1 MELFELT
8 KAMFE
13 SPAIYADATKGDKR
27 KNFFMIQ
34 RRMAI
39 NFPIQANMLQNTKI
53 NMEATIDFWQQFLRK
68 KYTKTPFWMFITG
81 VKKAKEEKEK
91 KINISSELISQYC
104 RFYGKDPKLIRD
116 ALRFYPEQMI
126 KEIKEF
132 DKIQKELK

>member
-13 SPAIYADATKGDKR
+13 SPAIYADATRGDKR

-39 NFPIQANMLQNTKI
+39 NFPVQANMLQHVKI
-53 NMEATIDFWQQFLRK
+53 NMEATIDFWQRFLRK
-68 KYTKTPFWMFITG
+68 RYTKTPFWMFITG

-91 KINISSELISQYC
+91 KINLSSELISQYC
-104 RFYGKDPKLIRD
+104 RFYGKDPKSIRD

-126 KEIKEF
+126 KEIKGF

>member
-104 RFYGKDPKLIRD
+104 RFYGKDPKSIRD

>member
-1 MELFELT
+1 MELFQLT

-68 KYTKTPFWMFITG
+68 KYAKTPFWMFITG

-91 KINISSELISQYC
+91 KVNLSSELISQYC
-104 RFYGKDPKLIRD
+104 RFYGKDPKSIRD

-126 KEIKEF
+126 KEIKGF